1 MTDTQTIKK
10 IKENIIQGRKTR
22 EDEGVEEDLN
32 GTDGVT
38 ELTRRAVDEGISP
51 RDIISSAITPG
62 MEEVGRRY
70 DSGEYFIPDMLAS
83 AQAAGAA
90 MEILKPLLEK
100 AEVASSGKVA
110 IVTVKDDI
118 HDIGKNIVVI
128 LLKGAGY
135 DVDDLGI
142 DVPTEKIVQAVKSK
156 DIQYLGLSALL
167 TSTMTRMK
175 EVIDALKEAGI
186 RDRIKVMI
194 GGAAVSQ
201 EYADEIG
208 ADAYCGDG
216 FQAITALEKF
226 KKASDK

>member
-1 MTDTQTIKK
+1 MTDSDLTDRIM
-10 IKENIIQGRKTR
+10 ENIIQGRKNS
-22 EDEGVEEDLN
+22 EDEGLDEGLA
-32 GTDGVT
+32 GTPGVM
-38 ELTRRAVDEGISP
+38 ELTEEAVKAGRDPKEIITGAIS
-51 RDIISSAITPG
+51 PG

-90 MEILKPLLEK
+90 MEILKPHLEK
-100 AEVASSGKVA
+100 AKVASNGKVA

-142 DVPTEKIVQAVKSK
+142 DVPSEKIVEEIKQRG
-156 DIQYLGLSALL
+156 IQYLGLSALL

-175 EVIDALKEAGI
+175 EVIDELKAAGI
-186 RDRIKVMI
+186 RDQVKVMI

-208 ADAYCGDG
+208 ADAYCTDG
-216 FQAITALEKF
+216 FQAISAIAAF
-226 KKASDK
+226 RKAAA

>member
-1 MTDTQTIKK
+1 VETQIIEK
-10 IKENIIQGRKTR
+10 IRENLIQGRKSA
-22 EDEGVEEDLN
+22 EDEGIDERLN
-32 GTDGVT
+32 GTPGVM
-38 ELTRRAVDEGISP
+38 ELTEEALKKGVLP
-51 RDIISSAITPG
+51 KDIITLAITPG
-62 MEEVGRRY
+62 METVGEKY

-90 MEILKPLLEK
+90 MEILKPHLEK
-100 AEVASSGKVA
+100 AKIASKGRVAVA
-110 IVTVKDDI
+110 TVKDDI

-142 DVPTEKIVQAVKSK
+142 DVPTEQIVEEVKNRG
-156 DIQYLGLSALL
+156 IEYLGLSALL

-175 EVIDALKEAGI
+175 EVIEALDTAGLKGTV
-186 RDRIKVMI
+186 KVLI

-208 ADAYCGDG
+208 ADVYCADG
-216 FQAITALEKF
+216 FQAISAISAF
-226 KKASDK
+226 KQQSK

>member
-1 MTDTQTIKK
+1 METEIIEK
-10 IKENIIQGRKTR
+10 IRENLIQGRKSE
-22 EDEGVEEDLN
+22 EDEGIDETLN
-32 GTDGVT
+32 GTPGVI
-38 ELTRRAVDEGISP
+38 ELTEEALEKGVSP
-51 RDIISSAITPG
+51 KEIISLAITPG
-62 MEEVGRRY
+62 MEAVGEKY

-90 MEILKPLLEK
+90 MEILKPHLEK
-100 AEVASSGKVA
+100 ARIASKGRVAVA
-110 IVTVKDDI
+110 TVKDDI

-142 DVPTEKIVQAVKSK
+142 DVSTEKIVEEVKTRG
-156 DIQYLGLSALL
+156 IEYLGLSALL

-175 EVIDALKEAGI
+175 EVIEALDKAGLKG
-186 RDRIKVMI
+186 KVRVLI

-208 ADAYCGDG
+208 ADAYCADG
-216 FQAITALEKF
+216 FQAISAIGALKQQ
-226 KKASDK
+226 